1 MKNYFLLAFLFA
13 TQLFFA
19 QSNDKK
25 VFLDSLWKET
35 TEGNHKY
42 YRIIKDYYTEQ
53 ESYKV
58 YDYYATDVL
67 QMEGTYKD
75 KELAFKKGNFIY
87 YYDNGNK
94 KTEGVVENERSIGSF
109 LEWYENGVKKAEG
122 EYIKNEKAFQNDFK
136 ILNYWDDT
144 NKQLVINGNGYVVD
158 VTKDY
163 SIEGTLKNGLR
174 EGIWT
179 GSNKKTKISFTEN
192 YKNGDFISGI
202 STDSDNIKH
211 SYNVVEE
218 RPEPKN
224 GLSHFMKFI
233 SKKMKLP
240 KLNHSLKGRVV
251 LEFIVEKNGEIS
263 DIKVIKSLT
272 PELDK
277 AAIEVLDKY
286 KNWIPGKA
294 RGLNVRVRYSLPI
307 MIDIRVE

>member
-13 TQLFFA
+13 TNLFLA

-25 VFLDSLWKET
+25 IFLDSLWKET
-35 TEGNHKY
+35 SEGNHKY